1 MGARKETHQNGGKWH
16 EPRRLQNR
24 LKGERRTLAFR
35 HALLH
40 EQGNRLCLGMCTAV
54 GYNWYYRQFG
64 ETANLQA
71 KQSQLELNDDED
83 GGVVG
88 ADNAP

>member
-1 MGARKETHQNGGKWH
+1 MVA
-16 EPRRLQNR
+16 
-24 LKGERRTLAFR
+24 
-35 HALLH
+35 ALVA
-40 EQGNRLCLGMCTAV
+40 QGLSWLCLGMCTAV

-83 GGVVG
+83 GGVVD